1 MRFSAV
7 FMRHLRCRLV
17 TITRTGAA
25 ANRAG
30 VESKMKIFARLC
42 LVLLSSSAFAAAGPG
57 SSSPASSACD
67 RECLRGMV
75 TELLYAL
82 VDHDTSKLPVT
93 DNLRVTEDGIEKPLA
108 KVGLVKTVTKLRGYR
123 QDVIDQRAG
132 QSIAAVVVEESGA
145 PVILVVRARVQ
156 GEKISELELVA
167 TRSRAEGLSF
177 TIDTLNAPSKEM
189 SFVPRPSQL
198 ATRKQAIEIALH
210 YPKGLNSAETF
221 AAVGTPFAPGA
232 RRVENGAVMAG
243 PDCVFSPTCK
253 DIATQSLAIFK
264 RLGHVT
270 VRSIYVDERMGI
282 VALRLS
288 WNVRGPGSDKLT
300 AFELFKIYGG
310 QIHKVEAFIR
320 LFPPALELGG
330 WPVTVSQN

>member
-1 MRFSAV
+1 MKTV
-7 FMRHLRCRLV
+7 
-17 TITRTGAA
+17 AA
-25 ANRAG
+25 FG
-30 VESKMKIFARLC
+30 LI
-42 LVLLSSSAFAAAGPG
+42 LLSCRAFAATGPE
-57 SSSPASSACD
+57 SPPAPPPACD
-67 RECLRGMV
+67 RECLRGLV
-75 TELLYAL
+75 TQVLYAL
-82 VDHDTSKLPVT
+82 VDHDSSRLPVT
-93 DNLRVTEDGIEKPLA
+93 ANLRVTEDGIEKPLA
-108 KVGLVKTVTKLRGYR
+108 GISLLKSVTRLRGYR
-123 QDVIDQRAG
+123 QDIIDERAG
-132 QSIAAVVVEESGA
+132 QSIAGVVVEEAGA
-145 PVILVVRARVQ
+145 PIILIVRVRAA

-177 TIDTLNAPSKEM
+177 TIDTLNAPSEEM
-189 SFVPRPSQL
+189 SFAPRPSQL
-198 ATRKQAIEIALH
+198 ATREQAIEIALH
-210 YPKGLNSAETF
+210 YPKGLNSTATF

-282 VALRLS
+282 VVLRLS

-300 AFELFKIYGG
+300 TFELFKVYDG

-320 LFPPALELGG
+320 LLPPELEFGG
-330 WPVTVSQN
+330 WPVTVSRP

>member
-1 MRFSAV
+1 M
-7 FMRHLRCRLV
+7 
-17 TITRTGAA
+17 RTGAA
-25 ANRAG
+25 
-30 VESKMKIFARLC
+30 LC
-42 LVLLSSSAFAAAGPG
+42 LTLLSFSAFAAAGPK
-57 SSSPASSACD
+57 SPSPAPPACD

-75 TELLYAL
+75 TQVLYAL
-82 VDHDTSKLPVT
+82 VDHDTSKLPVAA
-93 DNLRVTEDGIEKPLA
+93 DLRVTEDAIEKPLA
-108 KVGLVKTVTKLRGYR
+108 KIGLLRTVTRLRGYR
-123 QDVIDQRAG
+123 QDIIDERAG
-132 QSIAAVVVEESGA
+132 QSIAAVLVEEAGA
-145 PVILVVRARVQ
+145 PVILIVRVKVV

-177 TIDTLNAPSKEM
+177 TIDTLNAPSEEM
-189 SFVPRPSQL
+189 SFVPHPSQL
-198 ATRKQAIEIALH
+198 PTREQAIEIALH

-221 AAVGTPFAPGA
+221 ASVGTPFAPGA

-270 VRSIYVDERMGI
+270 LRSIFVDERMGI

-300 AFELFKIYGG
+300 AFELFKVYDG

-320 LFPPALELGG
+320 IFPPQLELGG
-330 WPVTVSQN
+330 WPVTVSQP

>member
-1 MRFSAV
+1 MKTV
-7 FMRHLRCRLV
+7 
-17 TITRTGAA
+17 AA
-25 ANRAG
+25 
-30 VESKMKIFARLC
+30 LC
-42 LVLLSSSAFAAAGPG
+42 LILLSSSAFAAAGSKPP
-57 SSSPASSACD
+57 SPARAACD
-67 RECLRGMV
+67 RECLRGVV
-75 TELLYAL
+75 TQVLYAL
-82 VDHDTSKLPVT
+82 VDHDTGKLPVA
-93 DNLRVTEDGIEKPLA
+93 DDLRVTEDGIEKPLA
-108 KVGLVKTVTKLRGYR
+108 KVGLVKTVTRLRGYR
-123 QDVIDQRAG
+123 QDVIDERAG
-132 QSIAAVVVEESGA
+132 QSIAAVLVEESGA

-156 GEKISELELVA
+156 RERISELELVA

-177 TIDTLNAPSKEM
+177 TIDTLNAPSEEM

-198 ATRKQAIEIALH
+198 APREQAIEIALH
-210 YPKGLNSAETF
+210 YPKGLNSADTF
-221 AAVGTPFAPGA
+221 ASVGTPFAPGT

-253 DIATQSLAIFK
+253 DIATQSLRIFK

-300 AFELFKIYGG
+300 AFELFKIYDG

-330 WPVTVSQN
+330 WPVTVGQP

>member
-1 MRFSAV
+1 MKTV
-7 FMRHLRCRLV
+7 
-17 TITRTGAA
+17 AA
-25 ANRAG
+25 
-30 VESKMKIFARLC
+30 LC
-42 LVLLSSSAFAAAGPG
+42 LMLLSSGAFAATGAKCP
-57 SSSPASSACD
+57 SPASPACD

-75 TELLYAL
+75 TEVLYAL

-93 DNLRVTEDGIEKPLA
+93 KNLRVTEDGIVKPLA
-108 KVGLVKTVTKLRGYR
+108 KVGLVRTVTKLRGYR
-123 QDVIDQRAG
+123 QDVIDERAG

-145 PVILVVRARVQ
+145 PVILIVRARVQ
-156 GEKISELELVA
+156 NEKISELEFVA
-167 TRSRAEGLSF
+167 TRSRADGLSF
-177 TIDTLNAPSKEM
+177 TIDTLNAPSEEM

-198 ATRKQAIEIALH
+198 ATRAQAIAIAMY
-210 YPKGLNSAETF
+210 YPKGLNSADTF
-221 AAVGTPFAPGA
+221 ASVGTPFAPGA

-270 VRSIYVDERMGI
+270 VRSVYVDERMGI

-320 LFPPALELGG
+320 LFPPKLELGG
-330 WPVTVSQN
+330 WPVTVSQP